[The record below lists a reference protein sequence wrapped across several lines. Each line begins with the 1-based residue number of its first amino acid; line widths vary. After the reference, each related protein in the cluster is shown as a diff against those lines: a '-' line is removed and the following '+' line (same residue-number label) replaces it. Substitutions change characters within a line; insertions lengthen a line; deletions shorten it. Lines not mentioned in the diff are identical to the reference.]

1 MLKTFETLK
10 IFVFFI
16 ENEKLREQNHDDTNV
31 SHTQDSESE
40 GIKVCNGGRYVSCQ
54 SKILVDGSI
63 SLRVDVKTNP
73 NSTEISN
80 DPRVPV
86 EQDKL
91 KEPCVRQIEE
101 PQGHNLGVQPTTT
114 FQDSATSRRKGTD
127 LVEKGRH

>member
-16 ENEKLREQNHDDTNV
+16 ENEKLREQNHDDTNI
-31 SHTQDSESE
+31 SRKESE

-101 PQGHNLGVQPTTT
+101 PQVGPIFGVQPTTT

-127 LVEKGRH
+127 LVGKGRH